1 MSLRDR
7 TSAAIVRA
15 LEPGLLL
22 LPGLCC
28 LAFAFFLPVGLLLA
42 YSLYEPTPGG
52 RSAVGLGQYARFFE
66 DAYYLGV
73 MGRTFRLAFLVTLI
87 CLLMGF
93 PIAYIMARAKPR
105 LAIWLGILVIM
116 PLMVSVVIRT
126 FGWMVLMGRG
136 GFLSTLATSLGLEG
150 RSVVFMRTETGM
162 VIALAQVLLPFMVL
176 TLYGVVARVERELEE
191 AARTMGSGFFGTL
204 WRVTI
209 PLSLPGVISG
219 SLLVFAL
226 SISSFI
232 TPSLVGGV
240 RLPVLAG
247 SIYQQALVTVD
258 WPFAAAQAVIL
269 LGTVLLII
277 VPYTMLTRRGYS

>member
-1 MSLRDR
+1 MTGRARSLGL
-7 TSAAIVRA
+7 ARA

-22 LPGLCC
+22 LPGLAC
-28 LAFAFFLPVGLLLA
+28 LAFAFFLPVGLLLT
-42 YSLYEPTPGG
+42 YSFYEPAPEGG
-52 RSAVGLGQYARFFE
+52 SELGLGQYARFFE
-66 DAYYLGV
+66 DAYYLAV
-73 MGRTFRLAFLVTLI
+73 IGRTFRLALIVTLI
-87 CLLMGF
+87 CLCMGF
-93 PIAYIMARAKPR
+93 PIAYIMARVRQR
-105 LAIWLGILVIM
+105 LALWLGILVIM

-126 FGWMVLMGRG
+126 FGWMVLMGRA
-136 GFLSTLATSLGLEG
+136 GFLSTLAHSLGLEG
-150 RSVVFMRTETGM
+150 RNFVLMRTETGM

-176 TLYGVVARVERELEE
+176 TLYGVVARVESELEE

-209 PLSLPGVISG
+209 PLSLPGVVAG

-258 WPFAAAQAVIL
+258 WSFAAAQAVIL
-269 LGTVLLII
+269 LVAVLLVI
-277 VPYTMLTRRGYS
+277 VPYTMLARRRYG

>member
-1 MSLRDR
+1 MTGWAARLRR
-7 TSAAIVRA
+7 NRA
-15 LEPGLLL
+15 PEPVLLL
-22 LPGLCC
+22 LPGLAC
-28 LAFAFFLPVGLLLA
+28 LAFAFFLPAGLLLA
-42 YSLYEPTPGG
+42 YSFYEPRPGG
-52 RSAVGLGQYARFFE
+52 GSTLGLGQYARFFA
-66 DAYYLGV
+66 DPYYLGV
-73 MGRTFRLAFLVTLI
+73 IGRTFRIALVVTLI
-87 CLLMGF
+87 CLCLGF
-93 PIAYIMARAKPR
+93 PIAYIMARVRPR
-105 LAIWLGILVIM
+105 LALWLGILVIM

-136 GFLSTLATSLGLEG
+136 GFLSTLADSLGLEG
-150 RSVVFMRTETGM
+150 RRFVFMRTETGM
-162 VIALAQVLLPFMVL
+162 VIALAQVLMPFMVL

-209 PLSLPGVISG
+209 PLSLPGVVSG

-258 WPFAAAQAVIL
+258 WSFAAAQAVIL
-269 LGTVLLII
+269 LVAVLLII
-277 VPYTMLTRRGYS
+277 VPYTMLARRRYG